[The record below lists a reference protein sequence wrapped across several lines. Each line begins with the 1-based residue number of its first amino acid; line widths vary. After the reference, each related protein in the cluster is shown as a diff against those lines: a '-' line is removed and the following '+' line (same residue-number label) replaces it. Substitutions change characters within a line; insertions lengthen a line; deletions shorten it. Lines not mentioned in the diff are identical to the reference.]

1 MKRNEKANFNLK
13 KETGFTGIFDY
24 YISFDC
30 FSWHGPIVGLS
41 DAWNNFRSISVVL
54 AYDKNCHVQ
63 VGQLAIHV
71 YPFFNWLFFSSMAS
85 LLLGRRVNST
95 AKSFSF
101 LIVRPQT
108 FTFTRAT
115 SRWTVIGHK
124 FTWSLPSLICSIFF
138 TGKWFKVDKFRNDLF
153 KFAFLSLPITF
164 LFRLMKRERLNVNYY
179 IFYRWELAYNN
190 QVIRNVNKVKKD
202 VTVNQRPSHS

>member
-138 TGKWFKVDKFRNDLF
+138 TGKWSTS
-153 KFAFLSLPITF
+153 FAMICLSSLSCHCLLHFCFDWWKGKGWMSIITSSTAESW
-164 LFRLMKRERLNVNYY
+164 LITIK
-179 IFYRWELAYNN
+179 
-190 QVIRNVNKVKKD
+190 
-202 VTVNQRPSHS
+202 